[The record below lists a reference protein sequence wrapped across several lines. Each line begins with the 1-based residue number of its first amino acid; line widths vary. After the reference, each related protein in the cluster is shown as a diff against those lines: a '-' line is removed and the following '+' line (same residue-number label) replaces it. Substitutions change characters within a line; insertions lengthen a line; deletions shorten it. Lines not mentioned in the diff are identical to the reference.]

1 MECEMTLA
9 WRLGVHAVTIEDD
22 LVLLDEAADAY
33 VCLLD
38 GAKVVSVRADGALRF
53 DPPRAVNDL
62 IEGGLVEHRQTGASP
77 AKAPPA
83 PQARLKRPGHIAVRP
98 SEALLFLVQ
107 AWRVAMAVRRWP
119 MARLLATLRAERA
132 APPGEGRRS
141 LAEACAVF
149 DTLLAWSPFDGECL
163 FRSVLRRRFLMALG
177 HRPDF
182 VIGVRTWPFRAH
194 CWLQSGPDALD
205 DWPERLCAY
214 RPILT
219 ASAGGPP

>member
-1 MECEMTLA
+1 MTLA
-9 WRLGVHAVTIEDD
+9 WRSGVHAVMVEDD
-22 LVLLDEAADAY
+22 LVLLDEDADAY

-38 GAKVVSVRADGALRF
+38 GGKVLSVREDGALCF
-53 DPPRAVNDL
+53 DLPHAVNDL
-62 IEGGLVEHRQTGASP
+62 IAGGLVEDRQVGA
-77 AKAPPA
+77 APTPP
-83 PQARLKRPGHIAVRP
+83 PQAPRMRLARPRHVQVRV
-98 SEALLFLVQ
+98 SEMLLFMLQ
-107 AWRVAMAVRRWP
+107 AWRVAGAVRRWP
-119 MARLLATLRAERA
+119 MARLLTTLRAEQA
-132 APPGEGRRS
+132 AEPGPGRRS

-149 DTLLAWSPFDGECL
+149 DALLAWSPFDGECL

-194 CWLQSGPDALD
+194 CWLQSDVHALD

-219 ASAGGPP
+219 ASAGGPR

>member
-9 WRLGVHAVTIEDD
+9 WRLGVHAVMVEDD

-38 GAKVVSVRADGALRF
+38 GGKVVSVRADGALCF
-53 DPPRAVNDL
+53 DPPHAVDDL
-62 IEGGLVEHRQTGASP
+62 IEGGLVEHRQAGAS
-77 AKAPPA
+77 AAQSPPA
-83 PQARLKRPGHIAVRP
+83 PQARLARPGHTAVRL

-107 AWRVAMAVRRWP
+107 AWRVARAVRRWP
-119 MARLLATLRAERA
+119 MARLLATLRAERP

-177 HRPDF
+177 HHPDF

-194 CWLQSGPDALD
+194 CWLQSGQNALD